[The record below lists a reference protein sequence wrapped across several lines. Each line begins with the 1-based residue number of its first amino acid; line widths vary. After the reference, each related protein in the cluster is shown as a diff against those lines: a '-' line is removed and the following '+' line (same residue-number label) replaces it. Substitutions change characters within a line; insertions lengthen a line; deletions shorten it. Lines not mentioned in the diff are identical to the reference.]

1 MPVRAMILNAR
12 TIVTVNDI
20 MSKLSSFRFLLLTS
34 VFVISHSIQVLAAP
48 SILAESAIL
57 INARTGGVI
66 FEKNADVRRAPA
78 SLTKMMTC
86 ILCLESKGLNAEF
99 KVTQAAAATEDS
111 YLEMK
116 GGERLLSGEL
126 MREMMME
133 SDNGAAV
140 VVAQNVS
147 GSILKFADRMNEK
160 AKELGCRRTHFS
172 NPHGLTAKWHYST
185 ARDMAKIAA
194 YCMKNPDFRNLVNH
208 QKSVIHWKSP
218 SGRTYKSETTNELLG
233 KYNGANGI
241 KTGWTNAAKGCVAA
255 SAKRGNVELI
265 AIVMKSKDH
274 DTRFADAKKLL
285 DYGFSVG
292 GEGTIVEDKPV
303 TPVSKRMPDVKK
315 PGTALKSQA
324 PAGNKPA
331 SASTPE
337 MKKPD
342 SPSSTPATQQPI
354 SNQPAVTSTPAGKP
368 NAETTSGTSVT
379 NTGTANTGTTSAT
392 PVVSNK
398 PVPSNSGVRMPVL
411 RKPGA

>member
-1 MPVRAMILNAR
+1 
-12 TIVTVNDI
+12 
-20 MSKLSSFRFLLLTS
+20 MSTLHLLRYSFFTAVFLL
-34 VFVISHSIQVLAAP
+34 IHSAQVWAAP
-48 SILAESAIL
+48 SVLAESAIL

-160 AKELGCRRTHFS
+160 AKELGCKKTHFS
-172 NPHGLTAKWHYST
+172 TPHGLTAKWHYST

-208 QKSVIHWKSP
+208 QKSVIHWHLP
-218 SGRTYKSETTNELLG
+218 SNRTYKSETTNELLG
-233 KYNGANGI
+233 KYDGANGI

-255 SAKRGNVELI
+255 SAKRGDVELI
-265 AIVMKSKDH
+265 AIVMKSKNH

-292 GEGTIVEDKPV
+292 GKGKVPAEQPV
-303 TPVSKRMPDVKK
+303 KADTKRVPNVKK
-315 PGTALKSQA
+315 PGTSFSSTAS
-324 PAGNKPA
+324 NKPA
-331 SASTPE
+331 SASVTESKQVVTKQPV
-337 MKKPD
+337 
-342 SPSSTPATQQPI
+342 AT
-354 SNQPAVTSTPAGKP
+354 QPAVVSSSMTKQSEPVSVSNHSTSTPAVSAKAP
-368 NAETTSGTSVT
+368 AASSTPTAN
-379 NTGTANTGTTSAT
+379 NTGI
-392 PVVSNK
+392 
-398 PVPSNSGVRMPVL
+398 RMPVV
-411 RKPGA
+411 RRPGA

>member
-1 MPVRAMILNAR
+1 MLVNTAMSTLHLLR
-12 TIVTVNDI
+12 Y
-20 MSKLSSFRFLLLTS
+20 SFFSAVFLL
-34 VFVISHSIQVLAAP
+34 IHSAQVWAAP
-48 SILAESAIL
+48 SVLAESAIL

-160 AKELGCRRTHFS
+160 AKELGCKKTHFS

-185 ARDMAKIAA
+185 ARDMAKIAV
-194 YCMKNPDFRNLVNH
+194 YCMKNQDFRNLVNH
-208 QKSVIHWKSP
+208 RKSVIHWHSP
-218 SGRTYKSETTNELLG
+218 SSRTYKSETTNELLG
-233 KYNGANGI
+233 KYDGANGI

-255 SAKRGNVELI
+255 SAKLI

-274 DTRFADAKKLL
+274 ATRFADAKKLL

-292 GEGTIVEDKPV
+292 GKGKVPAEQPV
-303 TPVSKRMPDVKK
+303 KADTKRVPNVKK
-315 PGTALKSQA
+315 PGTSF
-324 PAGNKPA
+324 
-331 SASTPE
+331 
-337 MKKPD
+337 
-342 SPSSTPATQQPI
+342 SST
-354 SNQPAVTSTPAGKP
+354 
-368 NAETTSGTSVT
+368 
-379 NTGTANTGTTSAT
+379 
-392 PVVSNK
+392 VSNK
-398 PVPSNSGVRMPVL
+398 PVSVSVTESKQVVTKQPVATQPAVVSSSMTKQSEHVSVSNHSTSTPAVSAKAPAASSTPTANNTGIRMPVV
-411 RKPGA
+411 RRPGA

>member
-1 MPVRAMILNAR
+1 MLVNTAMSTLHLLR
-12 TIVTVNDI
+12 Y
-20 MSKLSSFRFLLLTS
+20 SFFTAVFLL
-34 VFVISHSIQVLAAP
+34 IHSAQVWAAP
-48 SILAESAIL
+48 SVLAESAIL

-86 ILCLESKGLNAEF
+86 ILCLESKGLNAAF

-147 GSILKFADRMNEK
+147 GSILKFADSMNEK
-160 AKELGCRRTHFS
+160 AKELGCKKTHFS

-185 ARDMAKIAA
+185 ARDMAKIAV
-194 YCMKNPDFRNLVNH
+194 YCMKNKDFRNLVNH
-208 QKSVIHWKSP
+208 RKSVIHWHSP
-218 SGRTYKSETTNELLG
+218 SSRTYKSETTNELLG
-233 KYNGANGI
+233 KYDGANGI

-255 SAKRGNVELI
+255 SAKRGDVELI

-274 DTRFADAKKLL
+274 ATRFADAKKLL

-292 GEGTIVEDKPV
+292 GKGKIPAEQPV
-303 TPVSKRMPDVKK
+303 KADTKRVPNVKK
-315 PGTALKSQA
+315 PGTSF
-324 PAGNKPA
+324 
-331 SASTPE
+331 
-337 MKKPD
+337 
-342 SPSSTPATQQPI
+342 SST
-354 SNQPAVTSTPAGKP
+354 
-368 NAETTSGTSVT
+368 
-379 NTGTANTGTTSAT
+379 
-392 PVVSNK
+392 VSNK
-398 PVPSNSGVRMPVL
+398 PVSASVTESKQVVTKQPVATQPEVVSSSMTKQSEPVSVSNQSTSTPAVSAKAPAASSTPTANNTGIRMPVV
-411 RKPGA
+411 RRPGA

>member
-1 MPVRAMILNAR
+1 M
-12 TIVTVNDI
+12 
-20 MSKLSSFRFLLLTS
+20 KLRPFRLLLLTS
-34 VFVISHSIQVLAAP
+34 ALVVYHGVQVLAAP

-57 INARTGGVI
+57 INAQTGGVI

-86 ILCLESKGLNAEF
+86 ILCLESKGLNADF

-194 YCMKNPDFRNLVNH
+194 YCMKNPDFRSLVNH

-255 SAKRGNVELI
+255 SAKRGDVELI
-265 AIVMKSKDH
+265 AVVMKSKDH

-292 GEGTIVEDKPV
+292 GKGTVAEDRPV
-303 TPVSKRMPDVKK
+303 IADSKQMPNVKK
-315 PGTALKSQA
+315 PGTAVA
-324 PAGNKPA
+324 
-331 SASTPE
+331 
-337 MKKPD
+337 
-342 SPSSTPATQQPI
+342 
-354 SNQPAVTSTPAGKP
+354 
-368 NAETTSGTSVT
+368 
-379 NTGTANTGTTSAT
+379 NTGTADKGATAAT

-398 PVPSNSGVRMPVL
+398 PVPGNSGVQMPVL
-411 RKPGA
+411 RRPGA

>member
-1 MPVRAMILNAR
+1 MKFHSFKFLVLATALVIL
-12 TIVTVNDI
+12 
-20 MSKLSSFRFLLLTS
+20 
-34 VFVISHSIQVLAAP
+34 HSGQVLAAAP
-48 SILAESAIL
+48 SVLAESAIL
-57 INARTGGVI
+57 INAQTGGVI
-66 FEKNADVRRAPA
+66 FEKNADTRRAPA

-86 ILCLESKGLNAEF
+86 ILCLEDKGLNAEF

-147 GSILKFADRMNEK
+147 GSVLKFADRMNEK
-160 AKELGCRRTHFS
+160 AKELGCRKTHFS

-185 ARDMAKIAA
+185 ARDMSKIAA
-194 YCMKNPDFRNLVNH
+194 YCMKNPDFRKLVNN
-208 QKSVIHWKSP
+208 QKSVIHWASP

-233 KYNGANGI
+233 SYNGANGI

-265 AIVMKSKDH
+265 AIVMKSKNH
-274 DTRFADAKKLL
+274 DTRFADARKLL

-292 GEGTIVEDKPV
+292 GEGKIVVEKPV
-303 TPVSKRMPDVKK
+303 KTDQKRMPNVQK
-315 PGTALKSQA
+315 PAAT
-324 PAGNKPA
+324 NKP
-331 SASTPE
+331 ST
-337 MKKPD
+337 
-342 SPSSTPATQQPI
+342 
-354 SNQPAVTSTPAGKP
+354 AVTNTNAGAGD
-368 NAETTSGTSVT
+368 NTAA
-379 NTGTANTGTTSAT
+379 NTGTASAKP

-398 PVPSNSGVRMPVL
+398 PIAKNTGIRMPVV

>member
-1 MPVRAMILNAR
+1 MLVNTAMSTLHLLR
-12 TIVTVNDI
+12 Y
-20 MSKLSSFRFLLLTS
+20 SFFTAVFLL
-34 VFVISHSIQVLAAP
+34 IHSAQVWAAP
-48 SILAESAIL
+48 SVLAESAIL

-160 AKELGCRRTHFS
+160 AKELGCKKTHFS

-185 ARDMAKIAA
+185 ARDMAKIAV
-194 YCMKNPDFRNLVNH
+194 YCMKNQDFRNLVNH
-208 QKSVIHWKSP
+208 RKSVIHWHSP
-218 SGRTYKSETTNELLG
+218 SSRTYKSETTNELLG
-233 KYNGANGI
+233 KYDGANGI

-255 SAKRGNVELI
+255 SAKRGDVELI

-274 DTRFADAKKLL
+274 ATRFADAKKLL

-292 GEGTIVEDKPV
+292 GKGKVPAEQPV
-303 TPVSKRMPDVKK
+303 KADTKRVPNVKK
-315 PGTALKSQA
+315 PGTSF
-324 PAGNKPA
+324 
-331 SASTPE
+331 
-337 MKKPD
+337 
-342 SPSSTPATQQPI
+342 SST
-354 SNQPAVTSTPAGKP
+354 
-368 NAETTSGTSVT
+368 
-379 NTGTANTGTTSAT
+379 
-392 PVVSNK
+392 VSNK
-398 PVPSNSGVRMPVL
+398 PVSVSVTESKQVVTKQPVPTQPAVVSSSMTKQSEHVSVSNHSTSTPAVSAKAPAASSTPTANNTGIRMPVV
-411 RKPGA
+411 RRPGA

>member
-1 MPVRAMILNAR
+1 
-12 TIVTVNDI
+12 
-20 MSKLSSFRFLLLTS
+20 MSASHIFKYIFFTA
-34 VFVISHSIQVLAAP
+34 VFFTFHNVQVLASP

-57 INARTGGVI
+57 INAQTGGVI

-99 KVTQAAAATEDS
+99 KVTQAAAATKDS

-116 GGERLLSGEL
+116 GGERLMSGEL

-255 SAKRGNVELI
+255 SAKRGKVELI

-354 SNQPAVTSTPAGKP
+354 SNQPAVTSKSDGKP

>member
-1 MPVRAMILNAR
+1 MLVNTAMSTLHLLR
-12 TIVTVNDI
+12 Y
-20 MSKLSSFRFLLLTS
+20 SFFSAVFLL
-34 VFVISHSIQVLAAP
+34 IHSAQVWAAP
-48 SILAESAIL
+48 SVLAESAIL

-147 GSILKFADRMNEK
+147 GSILKFADSMNEK
-160 AKELGCRRTHFS
+160 AKELGCKKTHFS

-185 ARDMAKIAA
+185 ARDMAKIAV
-194 YCMKNPDFRNLVNH
+194 YCMKNKDFRNLVNH
-208 QKSVIHWKSP
+208 RKSVIHWHSP
-218 SGRTYKSETTNELLG
+218 SSRTYKSETTNELLG
-233 KYNGANGI
+233 KYDGANGI

-255 SAKRGNVELI
+255 SAKRGDVELI

-274 DTRFADAKKLL
+274 ATRFADAKKLL

-292 GEGTIVEDKPV
+292 GKGKVPAEQPV
-303 TPVSKRMPDVKK
+303 KADTKRVPNVKK
-315 PGTALKSQA
+315 PGTSF
-324 PAGNKPA
+324 
-331 SASTPE
+331 
-337 MKKPD
+337 
-342 SPSSTPATQQPI
+342 SST
-354 SNQPAVTSTPAGKP
+354 
-368 NAETTSGTSVT
+368 
-379 NTGTANTGTTSAT
+379 
-392 PVVSNK
+392 VSNK
-398 PVPSNSGVRMPVL
+398 PVSVSVTESKQVVTKQPVATQPPVVSSSMTKQSEPVSVSNQSTSTPAVSAKAPAASSTPTANNTGIRMPVV
-411 RKPGA
+411 RRPGA

>member
-1 MPVRAMILNAR
+1 MPVRAMIRNAR

-20 MSKLSSFRFLLLTS
+20 MSKLSLFRFLLLTS
-34 VFVISHSIQVLAAP
+34 AFVISHSIQVLAAP
-48 SILAESAIL
+48 SIFAESAIL

-255 SAKRGNVELI
+255 SAKRGKVELI
-265 AIVMKSKDH
+265 AVVMKSKDH

-292 GEGTIVEDKPV
+292 GEGTIVEDKPL

-315 PGTALKSQA
+315 PGTA
-324 PAGNKPA
+324 
-331 SASTPE
+331 
-337 MKKPD
+337 
-342 SPSSTPATQQPI
+342 
-354 SNQPAVTSTPAGKP
+354 VTSTPAGKT
-368 NAETTSGTSVT
+368 NAETTSETSVT

-398 PVPSNSGVRMPVL
+398 PVPRNSGVRMPVL

>member
-1 MPVRAMILNAR
+1 MLVNTAMSTLHLLR
-12 TIVTVNDI
+12 Y
-20 MSKLSSFRFLLLTS
+20 SFFTAAFLL
-34 VFVISHSIQVLAAP
+34 IHSAQVWAAP
-48 SILAESAIL
+48 SVLAESAIL

-160 AKELGCRRTHFS
+160 AKELGCKKTHFS

-185 ARDMAKIAA
+185 ARDMAKIAV
-194 YCMKNPDFRNLVNH
+194 YCMKNQDFRNLVNH
-208 QKSVIHWKSP
+208 RKSVIHWHSP
-218 SGRTYKSETTNELLG
+218 SSRTYKSETTNELLG
-233 KYNGANGI
+233 KYDGANGI

-255 SAKRGNVELI
+255 SAKRGDVELI

-274 DTRFADAKKLL
+274 ATRFADAKKLL

-292 GEGTIVEDKPV
+292 GKGKVPAEQPV
-303 TPVSKRMPDVKK
+303 KADTKRVPNVKK
-315 PGTALKSQA
+315 PGTSF
-324 PAGNKPA
+324 
-331 SASTPE
+331 
-337 MKKPD
+337 
-342 SPSSTPATQQPI
+342 SST
-354 SNQPAVTSTPAGKP
+354 
-368 NAETTSGTSVT
+368 
-379 NTGTANTGTTSAT
+379 
-392 PVVSNK
+392 VSNK
-398 PVPSNSGVRMPVL
+398 PVSVSVTESKQVVTKQPVATQPAVVSSSMTKQSEPVSVSNQSTSTPAVSAKAPAASSTPTANNTGIRMPVV
-411 RKPGA
+411 RRPGA

>member
-1 MPVRAMILNAR
+1 MLVNTAMSTLHLIR
-12 TIVTVNDI
+12 Y
-20 MSKLSSFRFLLLTS
+20 SFFTAAFLL
-34 VFVISHSIQVLAAP
+34 IHSAQVWAAP
-48 SILAESAIL
+48 SVLAESAIL

-86 ILCLESKGLNAEF
+86 ILCLETKGLNAEF

-160 AKELGCRRTHFS
+160 AKELGCKKTHFS

-185 ARDMAKIAA
+185 ARDMAKIAV
-194 YCMKNPDFRNLVNH
+194 YCMKNQDFRNLVNH
-208 QKSVIHWKSP
+208 RKSVIHWHSP
-218 SGRTYKSETTNELLG
+218 SNRTYKSETTNELLG
-233 KYNGANGI
+233 KYDGANGI

-255 SAKRGNVELI
+255 SAKRGDVELI

-274 DTRFADAKKLL
+274 ATRFADAKKLL

-292 GEGTIVEDKPV
+292 GKGKIPAEQPV
-303 TPVSKRMPDVKK
+303 KADTKRVPNVKK
-315 PGTALKSQA
+315 PGTSF
-324 PAGNKPA
+324 
-331 SASTPE
+331 
-337 MKKPD
+337 
-342 SPSSTPATQQPI
+342 SST
-354 SNQPAVTSTPAGKP
+354 
-368 NAETTSGTSVT
+368 
-379 NTGTANTGTTSAT
+379 
-392 PVVSNK
+392 VSNK
-398 PVPSNSGVRMPVL
+398 PVSASVTESKQVVTKHPVATQPPVVSSSMTKQSEPVSVSNQSTSTPAVSAKAPAASSTPTANNTGIRMPVV
-411 RKPGA
+411 RRPGA

>member
-1 MPVRAMILNAR
+1 
-12 TIVTVNDI
+12 
-20 MSKLSSFRFLLLTS
+20 MSTLHLLRYSFFTAVFLL
-34 VFVISHSIQVLAAP
+34 IHSAQVWAAP
-48 SILAESAIL
+48 SVLAESAIL

-160 AKELGCRRTHFS
+160 AKELGCKKTHFS

-208 QKSVIHWKSP
+208 QKSVIHWHLP
-218 SGRTYKSETTNELLG
+218 SNRTYKSETTNELLG
-233 KYNGANGI
+233 KYDGANGI

-255 SAKRGNVELI
+255 SAKRGDVELI
-265 AIVMKSKDH
+265 AIVMKSKNH

-292 GEGTIVEDKPV
+292 GKGKVPAEQPV
-303 TPVSKRMPDVKK
+303 KADTKRVPNVKK
-315 PGTALKSQA
+315 PGTSFSSTAS
-324 PAGNKPA
+324 NKPA
-331 SASTPE
+331 SASVIESKQVVTKQPV
-337 MKKPD
+337 
-342 SPSSTPATQQPI
+342 AT
-354 SNQPAVTSTPAGKP
+354 QPAVVSSSMTKQSEPVSVSNHSTSTPAVSAKAP
-368 NAETTSGTSVT
+368 AASSTPTAN
-379 NTGTANTGTTSAT
+379 NTGI
-392 PVVSNK
+392 
-398 PVPSNSGVRMPVL
+398 RMPVV
-411 RKPGA
+411 RRPGA

>member
-1 MPVRAMILNAR
+1 MLVNTAMSTLHLLR
-12 TIVTVNDI
+12 Y
-20 MSKLSSFRFLLLTS
+20 SFFTAVFLL
-34 VFVISHSIQVLAAP
+34 IHSAQ
-48 SILAESAIL
+48 SAIL

-160 AKELGCRRTHFS
+160 AKELGCKKTHFS

-208 QKSVIHWKSP
+208 QKSVIHWHLP
-218 SGRTYKSETTNELLG
+218 SNRTYKSETTNELLG
-233 KYNGANGI
+233 KYDGANGI

-255 SAKRGNVELI
+255 SAKRGDVELI
-265 AIVMKSKDH
+265 AIVMKSKNH

-292 GEGTIVEDKPV
+292 GKGKVPAEQPV
-303 TPVSKRMPDVKK
+303 KADTKRVPNVKK
-315 PGTALKSQA
+315 PGTSFSSTAS
-324 PAGNKPA
+324 NKPA
-331 SASTPE
+331 SASVTESKQVVTKQPV
-337 MKKPD
+337 
-342 SPSSTPATQQPI
+342 AT
-354 SNQPAVTSTPAGKP
+354 QPAVVSSSMTKQSEPVSVSNHSTSTPAVSAKAP
-368 NAETTSGTSVT
+368 AASSTPTAN
-379 NTGTANTGTTSAT
+379 NTGI
-392 PVVSNK
+392 
-398 PVPSNSGVRMPVL
+398 RMPVV
-411 RKPGA
+411 RRPGA